1 VDRRR
6 RRGRPACPS
15 RDPDRVRRG
24 YARALV
30 LAIPA
35 NLDQRRDRIFGVL
48 PRKLSEIMPFG
59 RPPGLPD
66 WPFSHRI
73 DLSLIAACSQASP
86 ILPRQKVVEGTE
98 NFSADGK
105 IGAIS

>member
-1 VDRRR
+1 MDRRR

-35 NLDQRRDRIFGVL
+35 NLDQRSDGVFGVL
-48 PRKLSEIMPFG
+48 PGKLPEIAVALRPAAGVAALPFLKPHA
-59 RPPGLPD
+59 R
-66 WPFSHRI
+66 S
-73 DLSLIAACSQASP
+73 
-86 ILPRQKVVEGTE
+86 
-98 NFSADGK
+98 
-105 IGAIS
+105 